1 MERKRKQSK
10 TKDYVAFE
18 DTVEGK
24 DYELFRVKWY
34 SLPFGSEAGEIDT
47 KKLWWQLLSWSE
59 QGNTY
64 KNWMSAARTFYL
76 NSPNQYQANNGT
88 RANTKAIEFGNSN
101 HNVAEFRG
109 EEYFIPE
116 HLRNDERSN
125 K

>member
-1 MERKRKQSK
+1 MKKKRNNDEVS
-10 TKDYVAFE
+10 FE
-18 DTVEGK
+18 QTPEGADIEVFK
-24 DYELFRVKWY
+24 RTWYE
-34 SLPFGSEAGEIDT
+34 LPFGKKTGQIDT
-47 KKLWWQLLSWSE
+47 EKLYWNLLSWSE

-76 NSPNQYQANNGT
+76 RYPNQYQANNGT

-116 HLRNDERSN
+116 HLRNN
-125 K
+125 